1 MRWIVYR
8 LLSPDCQKELGWTI
22 SSLRKC
28 IRPLVENGLR
38 AHDDDP
44 RVPVLANRHGC
55 EKPCYDAGS
64 RARRLTVFS
73 SFLFFKLL
81 IHCPRRDPSRLT
93 RNTAHLLQPSAG
105 IVAARAH
112 LRVQRNGGEGGIL
125 LLGTVSRTP
134 VFKTGAFNHSA
145 TSPELLQFYY
155 SPQLSRLRT
164 ASSH

>member
-38 AHDDDP
+38 AHDDP
-44 RVPVLANRHGC
+44 RVPVLDNRHGC

-81 IHCPRRDPSRLT
+81 IHCPRRSIAFDSVAYFIPFASKLT
-93 RNTAHLLQPSAG
+93 
-105 IVAARAH
+105 V
-112 LRVQRNGGEGGIL
+112 
-125 LLGTVSRTP
+125 
-134 VFKTGAFNHSA
+134 
-145 TSPELLQFYY
+145 
-155 SPQLSRLRT
+155 
-164 ASSH
+164 